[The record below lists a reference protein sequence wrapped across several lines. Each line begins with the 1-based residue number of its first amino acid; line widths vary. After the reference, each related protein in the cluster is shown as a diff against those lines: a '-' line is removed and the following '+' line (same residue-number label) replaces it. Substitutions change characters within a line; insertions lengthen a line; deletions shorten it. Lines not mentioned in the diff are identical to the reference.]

1 MRSSRY
7 LVGLSLTIA
16 VLFLFVMAQSSLGQ
30 VRGIPKL
37 YGEFKMPEVGAYVTY
52 KVINKSN
59 EAERI
64 TKLSIVGIEK
74 SEGEVQKTVDSG
86 EKKKVVESG
95 KVQPISKPK
104 GEDLFWYEVEETDPK
119 TGMVTIIKM
128 LISGNPQ
135 DIGTIH
141 RMITKS
147 GKETATELPPELMQM
162 INQIPVDTAKTA
174 EPDIKTLGTE
184 KVMIGKKSLKC
195 THVKYTTKDK
205 VTAEAWTNEEIP
217 LFGVVKSDSPEQ
229 TMELI
234 DYGKDAKTAITE
246 EPELLDM
253 GGIK

>member
-7 LVGLSLTIA
+7 LVGLSLTLA

-37 YGEFKMPEVGAYVTY
+37 YGEFKMPEVGAYATY
-52 KVINKSN
+52 KVTNKSN

-64 TKLSIVGIEK
+64 TKLSIVGKEK
-74 SEGEVQKTVDSG
+74 SD
-86 EKKKVVESG
+86 
-95 KVQPISKPK
+95 K
-104 GEDLFWYEVEETDPK
+104 GEELFWYEVEETDPK
-119 TGMVTIIKM
+119 TEMVTIIKM
-128 LISGNPQ
+128 LITGNPQ

-147 GKETATELPPELMQM
+147 GKEKATELPPELMAM
-162 INQIPVDTAKTA
+162 INQIPVDTTKTA
-174 EPDIKTLGTE
+174 EPEIKTLGTE
-184 KVMIGKKSLKC
+184 KVMIGKTSLKC
-195 THVKYTTKDK
+195 THVKYTTKEK

-234 DYGKDAKTAITE
+234 KYGKDAKTAITE